1 MSVLNQTDAPIPAV
15 PKAESGDGHFYGYT
29 KERGWFPLYKDG
41 GTFGMREARKLHEAG
56 QIAMPSATGY
66 IKCLNK
72 PHLTDWMMEEV
83 AKACYAQMNSTPAN
97 EVWPE
102 SDFVEAALETARNV
116 SKPSMDL
123 GTAVHAQVER
133 AIKGEDYDAKYQV
146 YVDAVMKEL
155 DAAGMSGCQ
164 AELCTGS
171 LKYGIGGKID
181 MSHDASMSI
190 GDLKTRGSHRVNKVK
205 PSKVPYY
212 ESDLMQTACYGYC
225 RYGNAFFISGRAVI
239 FGASTLIPGLVTPH
253 VFTGKELVPAFEA
266 FLALTAVWRYTH
278 SCDPRRPL
286 FEEGVTT

>member
-1 MSVLNQTDAPIPAV
+1 MTTLNMTDAPISAAKPDH
-15 PKAESGDGHFYGYT
+15 GDGHFYGYT
-29 KERGWFPLYKDG
+29 KDRGWFPLYSEG

-56 QIAMPSATGY
+56 EIAMPSATGY

-83 AKACYAQMNSTPAN
+83 AKACWDLDASSAYSTK
-97 EVWPE
+97 EEYIEKV
-102 SDFVEAALETARNV
+102 LETARNV

-133 AIKGEDYDAKYQV
+133 AIKGEEYDAKYQI

-155 DAAGMSGCQ
+155 EAAGMTGCQ

-181 MSHDASMSI
+181 MSHDASRTV
-190 GDLKTRGSHRVNKVK
+190 GDLKTRGSHRINKTK

-225 RYGNAFFISGRAVI
+225 RYGNAFFTSGRAVI

-266 FLALTAVWRYTH
+266 FLALAAVWRYTH
-278 SCDPRRPL
+278 NCDPRRPL
-286 FEEGVTT
+286 FEEESK

>member
-1 MSVLNQTDAPIPAV
+1 MSAVLNQQDAPIAAA
-15 PKAESGDGHFYGYT
+15 KQDHGDGHFYGYT
-29 KERGWFPLYKDG
+29 KDRGWFPLYNEG

-72 PHLTDWMMEEV
+72 PHLTDWQMEEV
-83 AKACYAQMNSTPAN
+83 AKAMFDLVADGGYGEKHKPDM
-97 EVWPE
+97 
-102 SDFVEAALETARNV
+102 VEQAMETARNV

-123 GTAVHAQVER
+123 GTAVHNAVEKC
-133 AIKGEDYDAKYQV
+133 IKGEEYDAKYQV

-155 DAAGMSGCQ
+155 EAVGMSGCQ

-181 MSHDASMSI
+181 MSHDATLSI
-190 GDLKTRGSHRVNKVK
+190 GDLKTRGSHRINKVK

-266 FLALTAVWRYTH
+266 FLALTAVWRFTH
-278 SCDPRRPL
+278 NCDPRRPL
-286 FEEGVTT
+286 FEEETK

>member
-1 MSVLNQTDAPIPAV
+1 MSAILNMTDAPIV
-15 PKAESGDGHFYGYT
+15 QEKRTDGQHFYGYT
-29 KERGWFPLYKDG
+29 KDRGWFPLYDEAKNFTLKD
-41 GTFGMREARKLHEAG
+41 ARKLHEAG
-56 QIAMPSATGY
+56 EIAMPSATGY

-72 PHLTDWMMEEV
+72 PHLTDWQMEEV
-83 AKACYAQMNSTPAN
+83 AKACWSNAGNAVDSIQTKD
-97 EVWPE
+97 EWI
-102 SDFVEAALETARNV
+102 EAAMETARNV

-133 AIKGEDYDAKYQV
+133 AIKGEDYDAKYQI

-181 MSHDASMSI
+181 MSHDATLSI
-190 GDLKTRGSHRVNKVK
+190 GDLKTRGSHRINKVK

-278 SCDPRRPL
+278 NCDPRRPL
-286 FEEGVTT
+286 FEEETK

>member
-1 MSVLNQTDAPIPAV
+1 MTVLNQQDAPIAAS
-15 PKAESGDGHFYGYT
+15 KGDHGDGHFYGYT
-29 KERGWFPLYKDG
+29 KDRGWFPLYNEG

-72 PHLTDWMMEEV
+72 PHLTDWQMEEA
-83 AKACYAQMNSTPAN
+83 AKAMFDLVADGGYGEKHKPDM
-97 EVWPE
+97 
-102 SDFVEAALETARNV
+102 VEQAMETARNV

-123 GTAVHAQVER
+123 GTSIHAQVER

-146 YVDAVMKEL
+146 YVDSVMKEL
-155 DAAGMSGCQ
+155 EAVGMSGCQ

-181 MSHDASMSI
+181 MSHDATLSI
-190 GDLKTRGSHRVNKVK
+190 GDLKTRGSHRINKVK

-266 FLALTAVWRYTH
+266 FLALTSVWRFTH
-278 SCDPRRPL
+278 NCDPRRPL
-286 FEEGVTT
+286 FEEEGK

>member
-1 MSVLNQTDAPIPAV
+1 MSTLNQTDAPIQASKPDH
-15 PKAESGDGHFYGYT
+15 GDGHFYGYT
-29 KERGWFPLYKDG
+29 KDRGWFPLYNEG

-83 AKACYAQMNSTPAN
+83 AKACWRIGRKAMGDDEN
-97 EVWPE
+97 E
-102 SDFVEAALETARNV
+102 FVTAALEVARNV
-116 SKPSMDL
+116 SKPSMEL

-133 AIKGEDYDAKYQV
+133 AIKGEDYDAQYQV
-146 YVDAVMKEL
+146 YVDSVMKEL
-155 DAAGMSGCQ
+155 EAAGMSGCQ

-181 MSHDASMSI
+181 MSHDASRTI

-225 RYGNAFFISGRAVI
+225 RYGNAFFTSGRAVI

-278 SCDPRRPL
+278 NCDPRRPL
-286 FEEGVTT
+286 FEEGVV